1 MTNRES
7 DKDRAE
13 HWRIRRRHLVLQA
26 DPWLKVWSEDL
37 TLPDGREI
45 DEFFNV
51 EMPDYVVI
59 VAITADGQIVTERGY
74 KHGPRRVCI
83 SLLAGFVEPGED
95 PGDAARRELLEE
107 TGFGDGDV
115 GMLGSFINDGNRGCG
130 TGHLYLARNARK
142 VTDPDSGDLE
152 TVTIDLMSLDDLL
165 EATYTGAV
173 ADLPNAAVIGLAAA
187 RLLREAASLNGSQR
201 T

>member
-83 SLLAGFVEPGED
+83 SLPAGFVEPGETRETP
-95 PGDAARRELLEE
+95 PGVNSSKRQDSAPAR
-107 TGFGDGDV
+107 
-115 GMLGSFINDGNRGCG
+115 GS
-130 TGHLYLARNARK
+130 HWVA
-142 VTDPDSGDLE
+142 S
-152 TVTIDLMSLDDLL
+152 LMM
-165 EATYTGAV
+165 A
-173 ADLPNAAVIGLAAA
+173 IAAA
-187 RLLREAASLNGSQR
+187 APATSIWHVTLEKSLTPIVAISRQ
-201 T
+201 